1 MGRLASRLEQ
11 LEKSS
16 NPPSLRPVLLIG
28 SDDDKAEALADWQER
43 YGPCDAEPF
52 YIHLVGLQRDS

>member
-1 MGRLASRLEQ
+1 MARLATRLEQ

-16 NPPSLRPVLLIG
+16 GPPSLRPVLLIG
-28 SDDDKAEALADWQER
+28 PGDDEVEALVEWQAQ

-52 YIHLVGLQRDS
+52 FVHLVGL